1 MTTFINELLQDIL
14 VSSEDYTSLAEN
26 IYNIIIKND
35 ESMYNH
41 IIDAIQILILQ
52 QTDKFLLF
60 NDCEDLYLAI
70 KGFESIYEEGDM
82 L

>member
-1 MTTFINELLQDIL
+1 MTNYINELLQGIL
-14 VSSEDYTSLAEN
+14 VPSENYTELAEN

-52 QTDKFLLF
+52 HTDKFLLF
-60 NDCEDLYLAI
+60 NDCEELYLSI
-70 KGFESIYEEGDM
+70 KGFESIYNEGDM